1 MNNIKTPQLIHYF
14 GLLLLAAIWGSA
26 FIAVEMALTT
36 YDPFIIAFFRITL
49 ATLFL
54 LAVMKVKQLHF
65 PHDSK
70 SWTILICVGILNNAL
85 PFFLI
90 SWGQQYISASTAA
103 IMLAIGPFIALIL
116 SHYITHDEKFTLL
129 KLIGVILGFLGV
141 FILLGHDFLNQ
152 RHDSLKGEL
161 AMLGATLGY
170 IGSGLLLRRVSY
182 LPTVVCSSSMFLTA
196 TLAMLPFS
204 FLYDIN
210 SHTILNFSLV
220 SVVYLAIFPTALASL
235 IRVRLV
241 QNVGVQFMS
250 QVSYLIPIF
259 AIFWSWVFF
268 KKLPSA
274 SAWLA
279 LVLILSGLFIR
290 KLEKK

>member
-36 YDPFIIAFFRITL
+36 YDPFIIAFFRIFF

-54 LAVMKVKQLHF
+54 LAVMRVKQLHF
-65 PHDSK
+65 PRDSK

-103 IMLAIGPFIALIL
+103 IMLAVGPFIALIL

-196 TLAMLPFS
+196 TLSMLPFL

-210 SHTILNFSLV
+210 SHTILNFSLI

-235 IRVRLV
+235 IRVQLV

-268 KKLPSA
+268 KKLPST